1 MMARLL
7 RAALI
12 WLCAGL
18 PALAADPIR
27 WTGWSA
33 DLFARAKAEN
43 RLVILD
49 LEAVWCHWCH
59 VMDRKTYGDDRVRT
73 VIGERFIAVR
83 ADQDANPDLSGRY
96 GEWGWPATILF
107 APDGTEIAKLQGY
120 VEPDEMHAL
129 LQAAVKDPKPGPSV
143 DAAIAVK
150 PADAHFLGKAERAA
164 LRRDI
169 DDNYDERNAGWGQPL
184 KYIDAHSLDLA
195 VALAEEGDVKA
206 ASRARRTLDRALAL
220 IDPVWGGVYQY
231 SDALDWSSPHFEK
244 IMSFQVQYLR
254 QYAQAHTRWNVPRYR
269 EAARSIK
276 AYMTGFLLG
285 PEGAFY
291 VSQNAD
297 LDHEVDGHAF
307 YALDDAARRA
317 KGQPRIDTHLYA
329 RENGWAIGAMAAY
342 SDAFGDAEALATA
355 VKAARWVIENR
366 ALPGGGFRHGAEDRG
381 GPFLGDTVAMGQAF
395 LDLYAATGAREWLVH
410 AAEAGAFIS
419 ARFKDEQGGYSGA
432 ASGETTAGPHAR
444 PAKPVEEQIPATRFL
459 NLLARYTG
467 KADDRALAEHGMR
480 YLVGAAA
487 TLEQPLPGILLADR
501 ELSQQPTHM
510 TIVGGKDD
518 PEARALHAMARA
530 LPTAYRRLD
539 WWDTSEGPLTNPDVE
554 YPDLG
559 KPAAFACSGQIC
571 SLPTFS
577 AAELK
582 VTVAQMAAL
591 NRKKASRQREV
602 R

>member
-1 MMARLL
+1 MIARLF
-7 RAALI
+7 RAALL
-12 WLCAGL
+12 WLCASL

-27 WTGWSA
+27 WTSWSA
-33 DLFARAKAEN
+33 ELFTRAKAEN

-59 VMDRKTYGDDRVRT
+59 VMERKTYGDDRVRT
-73 VIGERFIAVR
+73 VIGAHYIAVR

-96 GEWGWPATILF
+96 GEWGWPATIVF

-120 VEPDEMHAL
+120 VEPDEMHGL

-143 DAAIAVK
+143 EAAIAVK

-164 LRRDI
+164 LKRDV
-169 DDNYDERNAGWGQPL
+169 DDSYDDRNGGWGAPL
-184 KYIDAHSLDLA
+184 KYIDADSLDLA
-195 VALAEEGDVKA
+195 VALAEEGDAKA
-206 ASRARRTLDRALAL
+206 TSRARRTLDRALAL

-244 IMSFQVQYLR
+244 IMSFQAQYLR
-254 QYAQAHTRWNVPRYR
+254 QYAQAHARWNVPRYR
-269 EAARSIK
+269 EAARAIK

-307 YALDDAARRA
+307 YALDDAGRRA
-317 KGQPRIDTHLYA
+317 KGMPRIDTNHYA
-329 RENGWAIGAMAAY
+329 RENGWAIGALAAY
-342 SDAFGDAEALATA
+342 SDALGDAEALATA
-355 VKAARWVIENR
+355 EKAARWVIEKR
-366 ALPGGGFRHGAEDRG
+366 ALPEGGFRHGASDRG

-395 LDLYAATGAREWLVH
+395 LDLYAATGAREWLGR
-410 AAEAGAFIS
+410 AAQAGTFIG
-419 ARFKDEQGGYSGA
+419 ARFKDELGGFAGA
-432 ASGETTAGPHAR
+432 VSGETTSGPHAR
-444 PAKPVEEQIPATRFL
+444 PAKPIEEQVSATRFL
-459 NLLARYTG
+459 NLLAHYTG
-467 KADDRALAEHGMR
+467 KPADRALAEHGMR
-480 YLVGAAA
+480 YLVGAASG
-487 TLEQPLPGILLADR
+487 LERPLPGILLADR
-501 ELSQQPTHM
+501 ELSVQPTHL
-510 TIVGGKDD
+510 TVVGGKDD

-530 LPTAYRRLD
+530 LPTVYRRLD
-539 WWDTSEGPLTNPDVE
+539 WWDTSEGPLSNPDVE

-559 KPAAFACSGQIC
+559 KPAAFACSGQVC

-582 VTVAQMAAL
+582 ATVAQMAAL
-591 NRKKASRQREV
+591 NRKKASRQGGAR
-602 R
+602 